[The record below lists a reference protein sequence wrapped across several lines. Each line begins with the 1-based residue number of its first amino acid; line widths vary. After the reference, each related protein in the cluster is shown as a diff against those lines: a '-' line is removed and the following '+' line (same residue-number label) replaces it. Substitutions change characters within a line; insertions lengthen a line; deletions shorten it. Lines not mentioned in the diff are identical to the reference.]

1 MPIYEYACPTCGV
14 FDVLLPM
21 AAAGAPAEC
30 PGCGGPGRLRFT
42 APALRAVSPGLRRA
56 LDTQARS
63 ADAPDVVTNPPPRTG
78 RRQPRVTDPRQA
90 RLPRP

>member
-1 MPIYEYACPTCGV
+1 MPIYEYACVTCGSFEV
-14 FDVLLPM
+14 FWPM
-21 AAAGAPAEC
+21 AAAGAPADC
-30 PGCGGPGRLRFT
+30 PGCGAPVRRLFSS
-42 APALRAVSPGLRRA
+42 PALRSLSPGLRRA

-63 ADAPDVVTNPPPRTG
+63 ADLPDVVAALPRAG